1 MRDPNRLEPLY
12 NKIAQL
18 HKMVPDQ
25 RISQFLINV
34 LSEFKIDP
42 FYLEDNEFVEKL
54 EKIVSNW
61 ISTFK
66 EK

>member
-1 MRDPNRLEPLY
+1 MRDPNRLESLY

>member
-1 MRDPNRLEPLY
+1 MRDPNRLEQLY
-12 NKIAQL
+12 HKIAQL

-25 RISQFLINV
+25 RISQFLLNI

-42 FYLEDNEFVEKL
+42 FYMEDNEFIAEV
-54 EKIVSNW
+54 EKIVANW

>member
-1 MRDPNRLEPLY
+1 MRDPNRLESLY
-12 NKIAQL
+12 KKLSAIN
-18 HKMVPDQ
+18 KMVPDQ
-25 RISQFLINV
+25 RISQFLLNV

-42 FYLEDNEFVEKL
+42 FYMEDNEFIAEV